1 MKRLARLIALLAA
14 GLSAAAALAAPA
26 EVNWPDLAPQAEE
39 IADPFESLTAEQ
51 MDALRRV
58 LRLEWIGSDESAAQ
72 ARALRADLTAQGLD
86 VDALFAAR
94 LEIMDH
100 RFAAASAVN
109 TDLVGQ
115 EIGLPGYVLPL
126 RVVEGRVVEF
136 LLVPWVGACIHT
148 PPPTPNQIVHVDYPE
163 GFEAGSMF
171 TPIHLAGR
179 LAHRPAEHDLFLVD
193 GTMAVPVSYAME
205 DAVIGGT
212 PGEIVA
218 SASATAG
225 LPWFAAAQARITD
238 LFTRAMT
245 DMEQGRSAGTIGLA
259 LLIAFG
265 YGVLHTL
272 GPGHGKAVVVSYFVG
287 TGGSL
292 RRGVSMGVRIAVMH
306 VLSAMVVVFLLDFAV
321 RQATGAA
328 PSDYRTIRLASY
340 ALIAVIGATMLWRAV
355 AAAREARRS
364 ALEDGGRD
372 HGSAGHG
379 HPRAHHDDHA
389 HAHGHQG
396 HRHAHAAAGCAA
408 CAAADASSR
417 GGGWIAAAVGIVPCT
432 GALIVMLF
440 GLANDLVVPAV
451 MMVVAISAGMALA
464 MSAIGVA
471 AILGRNWAEARLTT
485 SPQRRLRFEAGA
497 RIAAAA
503 CVLAIG
509 ATLFTSTLATQA
521 GSDGGQPTSDGDRT
535 DMASTEAALMPRAGQ

>member
-1 MKRLARLIALLAA
+1 MKGLVRLIVPLAA
-14 GLSAAAALAAPA
+14 GLFAAAALAAPA
-26 EVNWPDLAPQAEE
+26 QVNWQDLAPQAEE
-39 IADPFESLTAEQ
+39 IADPFASLTAEQ
-51 MDALRRV
+51 RDALRRV
-58 LRLEWIGSDESAAQ
+58 LRLEWIGNEESASQ

-94 LEIMDH
+94 LEIMDR

-109 TDLVGQ
+109 PDLVGQ

-126 RVVEGRVVEF
+126 RVVDGRVVEF

-179 LAHRPAEHDLFLVD
+179 LAHRPAEHDLFFVD

-218 SASATAG
+218 STSATSD
-225 LPWFAAAQARITD
+225 LPWFAAAQAWITD

-265 YGVLHTL
+265 YGVFHTL

-321 RQATGAA
+321 RQATGSA
-328 PSDYRTIRLASY
+328 PSDYRMIRLASY
-340 ALIAVIGATMLWRAV
+340 ALIVVIGATMLWRAV
-355 AAAREARRS
+355 ATARAGR
-364 ALEDGGRD
+364 ATTLKYGGHDHDTAGDG
-372 HGSAGHG
+372 HPHG
-379 HPRAHHDDHA
+379 HHDGHAHPHGHRIHHHA
-389 HAHGHQG
+389 HAHT
-396 HRHAHAAAGCAA
+396 GCAA
-408 CAAADASSR
+408 CAASNASAQ

-485 SPQRRLRFEAGA
+485 TPGRRHRFEAGV

-521 GSDGGQPTSDGDRT
+521 RT
-535 DMASTEAALMPRAGQ
+535 DGRQQASVVEKTDIALKEAALTTVEGQ